1 MFIQTWHAETWRLL
15 KDAFTGWWN
24 DRAMSLGAS
33 IAFFTVFS
41 LAPMLLAA
49 IAVAGLAFG
58 REAAQGAIVRELG
71 GLIGTSSASAI
82 EALIVSA
89 SNVGS
94 GIVGTTIGLTTFLL
108 LVTGAVVELQDDLNI
123 IWKVKAPS
131 AYGVSAFVHTR
142 LLSMAFVLGIGF
154 LLLVSLV
161 VDTGL
166 SSLGA
171 YLESAFS
178 GAKVLLWI
186 LNSLVAFSIATLLFA
201 MIFKVLPAVNLTWH
215 DVGTGAAVTAL
226 LFTIGKFLIG
236 YYLGRGNIATTYGAA
251 ASIITILLWIYYSSL
266 ILLFGA
272 EFTKA
277 YAESR
282 GSRRDRPRPHSDEAN
297 PLERADPTIAV
308 QSKSPTRSS

>member
-1 MFIQTWHAETWRLL
+1 MLSETWRLL
-15 KDAFTGWWN
+15 KDAFMGWWN

-131 AYGVSAFVHTR
+131 AYGVSAFIHTR

-166 SSLGA
+166 SS
-171 YLESAFS
+171 
-178 GAKVLLWI
+178 
-186 LNSLVAFSIATLLFA
+186 
-201 MIFKVLPAVNLTWH
+201 
-215 DVGTGAAVTAL
+215 
-226 LFTIGKFLIG
+226 
-236 YYLGRGNIATTYGAA
+236 
-251 ASIITILLWIYYSSL
+251 
-266 ILLFGA
+266 
-272 EFTKA
+272 
-277 YAESR
+277 
-282 GSRRDRPRPHSDEAN
+282 
-297 PLERADPTIAV
+297 
-308 QSKSPTRSS
+308 

>member
-1 MFIQTWHAETWRLL
+1 MFFDTGRLL
-15 KDAFTGWWN
+15 KVALAGWWN

-58 REAAQGAIVRELG
+58 REAAQGAIVGELG
-71 GLIGTSSASAI
+71 GLIGTNEASAL
-82 EALIVSA
+82 EAMIASA

-94 GIVGTTIGLTTFLL
+94 GIVGTTIGIVTFLL

-123 IWKVKAPS
+123 VWKAKPPAS
-131 AYGVSAFVHTR
+131 YGVMSFVRTR
-142 LLSMAFVLGIGF
+142 LVSFALVLGIGF

-161 VDTGL
+161 IDTGL
-166 SSLGA
+166 TAVGH
-171 YLESAFS
+171 YLEANFS
-178 GAKVLLWI
+178 GATII
-186 LNSLVAFSIATLLFA
+186 LRFLNNLVSFAVAAVLFA
-201 MIFKVLPAVNLTWH
+201 MIFKILPAVDITWK
-215 DVGTGAAVTAL
+215 DVFTGALVTAL
-226 LFTIGKFLIG
+226 LFTFGKFLIG
-236 YYLGRGNIATTYGAA
+236 YYLGKSNVASSYGAA

-282 GSRRDRPRPHSDEAN
+282 GSLGPGHKTAP
-297 PLERADPTIAV
+297 
-308 QSKSPTRSS
+308 

>member
-1 MFIQTWHAETWRLL
+1 MFTQTWHAETWRLL

-71 GLIGTSSASAI
+71 GLIGTSAASAI

-131 AYGVSAFVHTR
+131 AYGVSAFIHTR

-166 SSLGA
+166 SSLGGIPRIRV
-171 YLESAFS
+171 FRRQ
-178 GAKVLLWI
+178 
-186 LNSLVAFSIATLLFA
+186 
-201 MIFKVLPAVNLTWH
+201 
-215 DVGTGAAVTAL
+215 GAAVDPQQPCGLRHRHAAL
-226 LFTIGKFLIG
+226 RHDLQGPA
-236 YYLGRGNIATTYGAA
+236 GREPDLARRRNRRCRHGAPVHDRQVPHRLLPGTGEHRDDLRRRRVDHHDPALDLLLVPHPSLRSRVHQGLCREPWKPSRPAA
-251 ASIITILLWIYYSSL
+251 AAFRRSQP
-266 ILLFGA
+266 GRA
-272 EFTKA
+272 
-277 YAESR
+277 R
-282 GSRRDRPRPHSDEAN
+282 GP
-297 PLERADPTIAV
+297 
-308 QSKSPTRSS
+308 